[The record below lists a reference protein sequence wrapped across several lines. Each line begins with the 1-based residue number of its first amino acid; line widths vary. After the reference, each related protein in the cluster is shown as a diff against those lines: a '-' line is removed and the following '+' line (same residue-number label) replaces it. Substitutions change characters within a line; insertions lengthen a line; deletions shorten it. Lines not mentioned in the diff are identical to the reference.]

1 MALRGESKLHHRS
14 RTVVSVSAT
23 RNLGGE
29 IPEFGLCTPSIVNR
43 SLGSFPLSRQGS
55 PPEDELSLV
64 GVCRDR
70 SARVTP
76 KYAEKF
82 RFGAA
87 GVFATW
93 GSQQFSQTKSSV
105 LLWKLMFHA
114 LWGIPGLVRTSQ
126 WCVFSHI
133 TVGKATTCRK
143 RFWNILSHFA
153 RKTRRFLHFSAIAS
167 PSETATETWR

>member
-1 MALRGESKLHHRS
+1 MALRDQTISDS
-14 RTVVSVSAT
+14 RRDSVSAT

-43 SLGSFPLSRQGS
+43 SLGNFPLSRLGS

-82 RFGAA
+82 RFGAAVTPMGKA

-114 LWGIPGLVRTSQ
+114 LWGIPGLMRTPQ
-126 WCVFSHI
+126 WFVFSHI
-133 TVGKATTCRK
+133 TVGKATTRRK
-143 RFWNILSHFA
+143 RFWNILTHF
-153 RKTRRFLHFSAIAS
+153 
-167 PSETATETWR
+167 